1 MQENKK
7 ILGWILEEV
16 KNFDRIIS
24 FTYKV
29 PPLKKILVS
38 LLSPKYIHFINDI
51 QLKAPKPTTFQIVLA
66 NEFTFL
72 LTYIGKNAFQAKI
85 SGKQYNL
92 TVAGEID
99 RASKAIT
106 DLLVLKKPLS
116 SVEMPTQVPT
126 DGEGLEAGG
135 QPDFT
140 PPTSEPSNSVFN
152 PLAPEEVQQEEE
164 NQ

>member
-1 MQENKK
+1 MQNQNKK
-7 ILGWILEEV
+7 VLKLILEEM
-16 KNFDRIIS
+16 KNLDRIIT
-24 FTYKV
+24 FTHKS
-29 PPLKKILVS
+29 PQLKQILVS

-51 QLKAPKPTTFQIVLA
+51 QLKAPKPTTFQVVLA
-66 NEFTFL
+66 NDFTFL

-116 SVEMPTQVPT
+116 AIEAPMQAPSGTEGVE
-126 DGEGLEAGG
+126 GGG

-140 PPTSEPSNSVFN
+140 PPTNEPTNSVFN
-152 PLAPEEVQQEEE
+152 PLAPEEAEQEE

>member
-7 ILGWILEEV
+7 ILKIILEEM
-16 KNFDRIIS
+16 KNMDRIIS
-24 FTYKV
+24 FTYKS
-29 PPLKKILVS
+29 PQLKTILIS

-51 QLKAPKPTTFQIVLA
+51 QLKAPKPTTFQVVLA
-66 NEFTFL
+66 NDFTFL

-116 SVEMPTQVPT
+116 AVEAPTQIPT
-126 DGEGLEAGG
+126 DGEGVETGG
-135 QPDFT
+135 QPNFT
-140 PPTSEPSNSVFN
+140 PPTSEPTNSVFN
-152 PLAPEEVQQEEE
+152 PLAPEEGEQEE

>member
-1 MQENKK
+1 MQNQNKK
-7 ILGWILEEV
+7 VLKLILEEM
-16 KNFDRIIS
+16 KNLDRIIT
-24 FTYKV
+24 FTHKS
-29 PPLKKILVS
+29 PQLKQILVS

-51 QLKAPKPTTFQIVLA
+51 QLKAPKPTTFQVVLA
-66 NEFTFL
+66 NDFTFL

-116 SVEMPTQVPT
+116 AIEAPMQEPTGTEGVE
-126 DGEGLEAGG
+126 GGG

-140 PPTSEPSNSVFN
+140 PPTSEPTNSVFN
-152 PLAPEEVQQEEE
+152 PLAPEEAEQEE

>member
-7 ILGWILEEV
+7 ILKIILEEM
-16 KNFDRIIS
+16 KNMDRIIS
-24 FTYKV
+24 FTYKS
-29 PPLKKILVS
+29 PQLKTILIS

-51 QLKAPKPTTFQIVLA
+51 QLKAPKPTTFQVVLA
-66 NEFTFL
+66 NDFTFL

-116 SVEMPTQVPT
+116 SVEVPTQIPT
-126 DGEGLEAGG
+126 DGEGVETGG

-140 PPTSEPSNSVFN
+140 PSTSEPTNSVFN
-152 PLAPEEVQQEEE
+152 PLAPEEGDQEE
-164 NQ
+164 NK